1 MKLHF
6 PCMSRTQNTK
16 NNVFKLVA
24 FLLLSTLSLSQR
36 SYTSLLQHVKLCV
49 TIFCDLQFYRKLKY
63 ANLVEPNSILT
74 LSYRVTRSWSLLKSV
89 DFFLTQCEKS
99 MFPSDLTF
107 HLQNCRIQQKWHE
120 THKICLW
127 LERIRSSH
135 KEFAYLLYNS
145 TKNTWN
151 SQDLAS

>member
-74 LSYRVTRSWSLLKSV
+74 LSYRVTRS
-89 DFFLTQCEKS
+89 
-99 MFPSDLTF
+99 
-107 HLQNCRIQQKWHE
+107 
-120 THKICLW
+120 
-127 LERIRSSH
+127 
-135 KEFAYLLYNS
+135 
-145 TKNTWN
+145 
-151 SQDLAS
+151 